1 MFSNL
6 IHILN
11 DSFPLEESRKRQ
23 VIFNMTISLLII
35 VAVVI
40 IKPFNLDN
48 LSYQMAKQIP
58 FYLGFGLVSFLMLSM
73 ADYIIKPAFPVFFD
87 EQFWTVKKNI
97 VWGIFITSIVAI
109 GILFY
114 ANAIGLTGISGRSLL
129 QFQFNVVLYS
139 IIPVAL
145 TTFIIWT
152 IKYKQHLGKEK
163 LINEQLNLLQR
174 SVSDPELISFQ
185 SEGDSLRIPADQFL
199 FAESAAGFSDIV
211 YWENGILK
219 RYLIPSDIKLLLKNL
234 PDNSITRVHRGF
246 VANHHK
252 IDHITATSQGYR
264 IHFRETDQTIPL
276 SERFTETLMDS
287 LQRGNA
293 RN

>member
-11 DSFPLEESRKRQ
+11 DSFPLEENRKRQ
-23 VIFNMTISLLII
+23 VIFNMTISLL
-35 VAVVI
+35 VLLAVVI
-40 IKPFNLDN
+40 IKPFNLAN

-58 FYLGFGLVSFLMLSM
+58 YYMGFGLVSFLMLSM

-97 VWGIFITSIVAI
+97 VWGIFITSLVAM
-109 GILFY
+109 GTLFY

-129 QFQFNVVLYS
+129 LFQFNVILYS

-145 TTFIIWT
+145 TTLVIRT
-152 IKYKQHLGKEK
+152 IKYRQHLEKEK
-163 LINEQLNLLQR
+163 LINEQLKQLHP
-174 SVSDPELISFQ
+174 SMPESELISFQ
-185 SEGDSLRIPADQFL
+185 SGSDSLRIPSNQFL

-234 PDNSITRVHRGF
+234 PHNSMTRVHRGF
-246 VANHHK
+246 VVNHHK
-252 IDHITATSQGYR
+252 IDHITATTQGYR
-264 IHFRETDQTIPL
+264 IHFLETDQAIPL
-276 SERFTETLMDS
+276 SEQFTETIMSNL
-287 LQRGNA
+287 RRKNA
-293 RN
+293 